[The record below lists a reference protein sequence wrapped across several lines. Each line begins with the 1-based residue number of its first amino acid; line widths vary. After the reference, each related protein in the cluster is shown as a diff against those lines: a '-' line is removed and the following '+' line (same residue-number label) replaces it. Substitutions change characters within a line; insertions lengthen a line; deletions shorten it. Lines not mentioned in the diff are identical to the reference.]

1 MYLIALSV
9 RLQGPSSEQG
19 SGRVELL
26 HEGRWGTICNDGWDI
41 KDAQVVCRQ
50 LGYLNAVRVLPS
62 YLVPNGTGQIWL
74 DEVRCI
80 GSEENLTSC
89 YHRGWGIHNCQ
100 HDKDAGVECSSTGS
114 WTFSNLILIFND

>member
-114 WTFSNLILIFND
+114 WTFSNLILILND